1 MKIRKKISQVAK
13 ENKVTYRTVW
23 NWVKLGKISFEQDEK
38 TRTIFITEEKEVP
51 DNVAIYCRVSSS
63 ENKINLE
70 TQKERVLNYCY
81 AKGYTVSKVVCEI
94 GSGLNDNRKKLES
107 LLLDRSIDRIV
118 VEHLDR
124 FSRFGNNYIITLLN
138 MQGRELEVINKAES
152 SREDLMGDF
161 VAIITSFAARLYGQ
175 RRNKRRTEEIIKMI
189 ESDK

>member
-94 GSGLNDNRKKLES
+94 GSGLNDNRKKLEL

-152 SREDLMGDF
+152 SRDDLMGDF